1 MVEELNEI
9 VSAAHYAHYAECAT
23 GLVDTSAK
31 ASPNENQI
39 YHLYST
45 GKITHQKGAWA
56 YQQRSEFTL
65 NSSLA
70 GAKKRGFKF
79 PLQSDQDETVTYAI
93 LTKIECHMYR
103 MEMEKII
110 DESKY
115 RMSV

>member
-9 VSAAHYAHYAECAT
+9 VSVAHYAHYTDCNT
-23 GLVDTSAK
+23 GLIDTSTG

-56 YQQRSEFTL
+56 YRQRSEFTL
-65 NSSLA
+65 KSGLL

-79 PLQSDQDETVTYAI
+79 PLHSDQDETITYAI
-93 LTKIECHMYR
+93 LTKIECYMYR

-110 DESKY
+110 DDTKY
-115 RMSV
+115 RMVV

>member
-9 VSAAHYAHYAECAT
+9 VSVAHYAHYAECNA
-23 GLVDTSAK
+23 GLVDTSAG

-56 YQQRSEFTL
+56 YLHRSEFTL
-65 NSSLA
+65 KNDLV

-79 PLQSDQDETVTYAI
+79 PLQSEQDETVTYAI

-115 RMSV
+115 RMIV